1 MNIIHCDPVKD
12 SSPSNPLVDEIRK
25 PEAKRSE
32 HRKKRMLS
40 RFTLRIATSAA
51 HARVRAPVVSLA
63 SRGLSSMTFG
73 DMEDDLDHWP
83 RTKPNTILN
92 VCDQGEKMIVE
103 RLGKLHAIEE
113 GGWFF
118 AIPLV
123 DNIRFVI
130 DMREK
135 ALAIQPQ
142 SAITKDNVHVQV
154 SGNLYCQFVDA
165 EKAAYGSKNP
175 IYAVKQHAQSCM
187 RAAIGELELDQIL
200 HARAQLN
207 TIIRETV
214 QEAASAWGIEIRRY
228 EITEVSPDKHI
239 TEAMDKQAAAERE
252 RRKKVLEAE
261 GDKRSAELK
270 SEGERIRLT
279 NEAEGEAQV
288 IERVANAKAKAIS
301 IIAKALAEAGAPEAA
316 RLNVAEKY
324 IQMYSDIGQKSNT
337 MIFSNQP
344 GDVNALFS
352 QAAAVVANT
361 IKSSNEGTVKNNE
374 TITTTYNANNS
385 GKKN

>member
-1 MNIIHCDPVKD
+1 MTTTVP
-12 SSPSNPLVDEIRK
+12 PPYNPLVSKQEK
-25 PEAKRSE
+25 VEAATERT
-32 HRKKRMLS
+32 MLS
-40 RFTLRIATSAA
+40 RFTHRIASSAA
-51 HARVRAPVVSLA
+51 HARVRTPAVSLA
-63 SRGLSSMTFG
+63 SRRLSSMSFG

-142 SAITKDNVHVQV
+142 SAITKDNVAVQV
-154 SGNLYCQFVDA
+154 SGNLYCQFIDA

-228 EITEVSPDKHI
+228 EITEVSPDKFI

-301 IIAKALAEAGAPEAA
+301 IIAKALSEAGAAEAA

-361 IKSSNEGTVKNNE
+361 IKSSNEGTAKSNE
-374 TITTTYNANNS
+374 GVN
-385 GKKN
+385 

>member
-1 MNIIHCDPVKD
+1 
-12 SSPSNPLVDEIRK
+12 
-25 PEAKRSE
+25 
-32 HRKKRMLS
+32 
-40 RFTLRIATSAA
+40 
-51 HARVRAPVVSLA
+51 
-63 SRGLSSMTFG
+63 
-73 DMEDDLDHWP
+73 MEDDLDHWP
-83 RTKPNTILN
+83 RTKPNTVLN

-214 QEAASAWGIEIRRY
+214 QEAATAWGIEIRRY

-270 SEGERIRLT
+270 SEGEKIRLT

-301 IIAKALAEAGAPEAA
+301 IIAKALSEAGAPEAA

-361 IKSSNEGTVKNNE
+361 MKTSNEGAKSNNN
-374 TITTTYNANNS
+374 TNNNTFGITNNNNNN